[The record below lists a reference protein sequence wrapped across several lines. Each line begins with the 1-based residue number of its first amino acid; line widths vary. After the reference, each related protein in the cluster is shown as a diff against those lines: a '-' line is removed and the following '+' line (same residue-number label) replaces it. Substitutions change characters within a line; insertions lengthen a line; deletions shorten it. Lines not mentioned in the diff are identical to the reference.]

1 METGSANSY
10 KNVMIGDADIVSGTE
25 RRLRRNNCYGMV

>member
-10 KNVMIGDADIVSGTE
+10 KNLMIGDADIV
-25 RRLRRNNCYGMV
+25 YGNREMTGEE

>member
-10 KNVMIGDADIVSGTE
+10 KNLMTGDADIVYRSREMTE
-25 RRLRRNNCYGMV
+25 EE